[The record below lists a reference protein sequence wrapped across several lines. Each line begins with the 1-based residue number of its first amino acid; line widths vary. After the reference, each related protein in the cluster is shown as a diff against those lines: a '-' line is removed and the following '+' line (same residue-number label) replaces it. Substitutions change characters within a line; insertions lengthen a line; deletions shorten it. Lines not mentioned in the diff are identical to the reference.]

1 MGSIVLT
8 GLIADDENEFRERM
22 GKYSISELVE
32 IFNIEQP
39 KQVWISV
46 RGRYLVAL
54 REAFLETDYDCSTFI
69 SDAGMSLD
77 YPVEIS
83 DQSVSQV
90 SKFDSE

>member
-8 GLIADDENEFRERM
+8 GLIADGKNEFRGRM
-22 GKYSISELVE
+22 GGYSISELVE
-32 IFNIEQP
+32 IFNTEQP

-54 REAFLETDYDCSTFI
+54 REAFLKTGYDCSSFI
-69 SDAGMSLD
+69 SDTGMSLD

-83 DQSVSQV
+83 GRSVKQV
-90 SKFDSE
+90 SRNL